1 MKIVKGR
8 PSAYETSTDESL
20 QNKKQTLLGDEPQV
34 SFAKTVKLQKR
45 QFSCKAVRQLT
56 KLKWKALLV
65 FLTKLSWTKRW
76 TKTVL
81 EEEKLIVH
89 TFYIKITN
97 VVILLSCVL
106 VLCAS
111 SRQCINNPAIHIYK
125 LIQYHKPL
133 KTLAWFKITGL
144 LSIFPRLKVSLLC
157 FYNFIQTVYYD
168 L

>member
-65 FLTKLSWTKRW
+65 FLLDEALLDEAVNQDCFGGR
-76 TKTVL
+76 
-81 EEEKLIVH
+81 
-89 TFYIKITN
+89 KIN
-97 VVILLSCVL
+97 SAHIL
-106 VLCAS
+106 
-111 SRQCINNPAIHIYK
+111 Y
-125 LIQYHKPL
+125 
-133 KTLAWFKITGL
+133 
-144 LSIFPRLKVSLLC
+144 
-157 FYNFIQTVYYD
+157 
-168 L
+168 